1 MYFNITTQPP
11 VAPDPSYWFVNHLYN
26 RIHFASSTSSSSCGT
41 ETSSTFSVGYAY
53 GFVSGV
59 VYYGRL
65 VSEQFDGFYCRI
77 DDSGINVS
85 GPGAL
90 TYHIYRDN
98 ANNRWVGAV
107 WLGQWVEQ
115 LSTTVFPWSIANNIN
130 AGQELWS
137 QNGTFAI
144 TVPINFLHK
153 AEIEGTS
160 NSMRPWSDEV
170 LVSPLRY
177 QTSLAYRPVNAL
189 HIMDLYPGD
198 FTSMATYR

>member
-1 MYFNITTQPP
+1 M
-11 VAPDPSYWFVNHLYN
+11 
-26 RIHFASSTSSSSCGT
+26 
-41 ETSSTFSVGYAY
+41 
-53 GFVSGV
+53 
-59 VYYGRL
+59 
-65 VSEQFDGFYCRI
+65 
-77 DDSGINVS
+77 
-85 GPGAL
+85 
-90 TYHIYRDN
+90 
-98 ANNRWVGAV
+98 GAV